1 MDFQLQA
8 NAARVS
14 HFLDAETC
22 KFLQVPSLSRDI
34 KVPYSHFY

>member
-8 NAARVS
+8 NAATSRVS
-14 HFLDAETC
+14 HFLDDETC

-34 KVPYSHFY
+34 KVP